1 MDLDSTRARS
11 LITYGLSLRLRKTP
25 PAPSQRAPFRSARR
39 IIDLSGDGDNNAGR
53 GVTNTR
59 DESMTRGITI
69 NGLVILSDDD
79 RDHTNP
85 SGGLEDYYRRNV
97 IGGPGAFVMVSDGF
111 NSFRDVLT
119 RKLVTEIAA
128 HPSARRRDFAAR

>member
-1 MDLDSTRARS
+1 
-11 LITYGLSLRLRKTP
+11 
-25 PAPSQRAPFRSARR
+25 
-39 IIDLSGDGDNNAGR
+39 
-53 GVTNTR
+53 
-59 DESMTRGITI
+59 
-69 NGLVILSDDD
+69 VILSDDD

-119 RKLVTEIAA
+119 RKLVTKIAA
-128 HPSARRRDFAAR
+128 HSSERRDFAALSRSPAANLRPLSR